1 MRPLSST
8 PGQYRGYCELR
19 QAFNLSVKLNKIVGA
34 IYKSRTFVGICMAST
49 VPDHPATAPCD
60 RLVSVILIF
69 LNGEAFI
76 QEAIE
81 SVIAQSYSDWELIL
95 VDDGST
101 DKSSEIANEF
111 ARRDPQ
117 RIRYL
122 DHLGHINRGMSAT
135 RNLGIQVARGEFV
148 SFIDAD
154 DVWEPMKLADQVEIM
169 LRHAELGLVCGTVVY
184 WGSWSGGQDFLA
196 KTGHL
201 LDQPIP
207 QPQALLALYPLGK
220 AQAPCPSDV
229 MIRAQVLRRV
239 GGFEE
244 HFTAEKQAYE
254 DQGFFSKL
262 YLEAPVFFS
271 SKVWLK
277 YRQHADSCLTSVRRA
292 GQYASVRLYFLLWLK
307 QYLAARGIVEPHII
321 AAVERSMWRFRH
333 PALHFMLTL
342 PFRILERVLR
352 RIGMGHIL
360 YGRQLI
366 NRTDQAVGL

>member
-1 MRPLSST
+1 MRSLSST
-8 PGQYRGYCELR
+8 PGQYHGYCKLR
-19 QAFNLSVKLNKIVGA
+19 QTFNLSVKTNKIVRA
-34 IYKSRTFVGICMAST
+34 SYKSRTFAGICMASSILE
-49 VPDHPATAPCD
+49 HPITAPSD

-69 LNGEAFI
+69 LNAEAFI

-81 SVIAQSYSDWELIL
+81 SVVAQTYSNWELLL

-101 DKSSEIANEF
+101 DKGSAMAKEF
-111 ARRDPQ
+111 ARRDPE

-122 DHLGHINRGMSAT
+122 DHPGHVNRGMSAT
-135 RNLGIQVARGEFV
+135 RNLGIAVARGEFV

-169 LRHAELGLVCGTVVY
+169 LRHAELGLVCGKVVY

-254 DQGFFSKL
+254 DQ
-262 YLEAPVFFS
+262 
-271 SKVWLK
+271 
-277 YRQHADSCLTSVRRA
+277 
-292 GQYASVRLYFLLWLK
+292 
-307 QYLAARGIVEPHII
+307 
-321 AAVERSMWRFRH
+321 
-333 PALHFMLTL
+333 
-342 PFRILERVLR
+342 
-352 RIGMGHIL
+352 
-360 YGRQLI
+360 
-366 NRTDQAVGL
+366 